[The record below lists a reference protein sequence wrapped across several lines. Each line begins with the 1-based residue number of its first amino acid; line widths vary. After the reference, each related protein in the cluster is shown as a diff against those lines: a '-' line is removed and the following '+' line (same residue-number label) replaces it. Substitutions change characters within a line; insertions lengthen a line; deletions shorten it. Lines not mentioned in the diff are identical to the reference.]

1 MTKRRDRSTQSPPLS
16 VFTLIWRLLL
26 GLWLLLSSSHSVLAG
41 EEVTQF
47 YTDIFGS
54 PVVAIQQ
61 QYING
66 VSTGVIQWRAYRE
79 PYGQRITSQPDTEEY
94 PLQFTA
100 KSEDFET
107 GLTYF
112 GARYYNAEVGRFYAI
127 DPAGFDPGNI
137 HSVNRY
143 VYANNNPYKYVDPDG
158 QQSIELDA
166 LLRTEVALPTD
177 IPNAFGGGSG
187 GGGLRFSSHSSSPRH
202 ALRVRAHTD
211 APGKGIG
218 AKQASKVQKKTPSG
232 GSPALKGN
240 SYHPD
245 SVASRVRPS
254 YRANPAHDKR
264 SPLFNPRK
272 TPEPSDAASIYQSSV
287 RGGMGTWYGKG
298 TNGEIY
304 RYFSDNAGSVHFS
317 GSVPKNQ
324 VPNEILK
331 QLGK

>member
-1 MTKRRDRSTQSPPLS
+1 M
-16 VFTLIWRLLL
+16 
-26 GLWLLLSSSHSVLAG
+26 LAG

-47 YTDIFGS
+47 YTDISGS

-158 QQSIELDA
+158 RQSIELDA

-177 IPNAFGGGSG
+177 IPNAFGGGGG
-187 GGGLRFSSHSSSPRH
+187 GGGLRFSNHSSSPRH

-211 APGKGIG
+211 APGVGIG
-218 AKQASKVQKKTPSG
+218 AKQSSK
-232 GSPALKGN
+232 
-240 SYHPD
+240 
-245 SVASRVRPS
+245 
-254 YRANPAHDKR
+254 
-264 SPLFNPRK
+264 
-272 TPEPSDAASIYQSSV
+272 
-287 RGGMGTWYGKG
+287 
-298 TNGEIY
+298 
-304 RYFSDNAGSVHFS
+304 
-317 GSVPKNQ
+317 VPKNVLKRDLTKGPHAPDTKIEKVIDRAIHGDKSGTQ
-324 VPNEILK
+324 GRWNSRDAAQRAANQNTGGKHSVPIQKGDGVLITPLPNRGGVMIREAERAVTIPK
-331 QLGK
+331 KNGDIHTFPIGSEHPDF